1 MLPTPLPAA
10 ASVAKA
16 VRGESGDDFRV
27 LGFHPVSRANPF
39 QRMLY
44 SRSGPAGFAPV
55 GIVGQDELESL
66 EVALHMGV
74 GAVLHLHW
82 TAGVLRE
89 AADPTDARRRSS
101 AFLERIGA
109 LKERGVGIVWT
120 VHNVLPHRCA
130 HPDVEA
136 ELRKGLA
143 SLADAIHVMA
153 EDTLEATAPHYELP
167 VNRLV
172 EVPHPSYVGAYPGH
186 IDRNMARMELGFDQ
200 SELVAGVVGSIQPYK
215 GTGEFERALRV
226 MASEEPRLRG
236 IVAGIPGRDPASVAL
251 LGELRRSPH
260 IELIARKVSDLELS
274 VVVSSLDVMV
284 LPYRASLNSGA
295 AMLALTFGVPIVA
308 PLTGH
313 FRQLVERGFGHGYDP
328 ASTEGLP
335 TALCELRPT
344 IAGFDRVG
352 AARFAE
358 ERAAPAISEQFFS
371 KLRAVLQKGR
381 ATD

>member
-10 ASVAKA
+10 ASVARA
-16 VRGESGDDFRV
+16 VRGGSGDDFRV

-39 QRMLY
+39 QRLLY

-55 GIVGQDELESL
+55 GIVDQDELESL
-66 EVALHMGV
+66 EVALKMGA

-89 AADPTDARRRSS
+89 ATDPTDARRRCS
-101 AFLERIGA
+101 AFLERIEA
-109 LKERGVGIVWT
+109 LKQRGVGIVWT
-120 VHNVLPHRCA
+120 VHNVLPHRCDY
-130 HPDVEA
+130 PDVEA
-136 ELRKGLA
+136 ELRTGLA

-153 EDTLEATAPHYELP
+153 EDTLEATAPYYELP
-167 VNRLV
+167 IDGIV

-186 IDRNMARMELGFDQ
+186 IDRTMARMELGFDHAD
-200 SELVAGVVGSIQPYK
+200 LVAGVIGSIQPYK

-226 MASEEPRLRG
+226 TVSGDPRLRG
-236 IVAGIPGRDPASVAL
+236 IVAGIPGRDPLSVAL
-251 LGELRRSPH
+251 LDGLRRSPH
-260 IELIARKVSDLELS
+260 IELIARQLGDLEIA

-313 FRQLVERGFGHGYDP
+313 FRQLVERGFGIGYDP
-328 ASTEGLP
+328 GSIEGLP
-335 TALCELRPT
+335 SALGELRTT
-344 IAGFDRVG
+344 IRGFDRAA
-352 AARFAE
+352 AARFAA
-358 ERAAPAISEQFFS
+358 EREASVISEQFFS
-371 KLRAVLQKGR
+371 KLRAVLGR
-381 ATD
+381 